1 MIKTIQWYAYL
12 WFNMLKP
19 RIRLIWLRLQ
29 NNIPERD
36 ACAHAAARKWARTA
50 ITANGSVIKI
60 SGIENIP
67 VSGGVL
73 FVSNHQSNFDIPIL
87 IGFVPRDKG
96 FIAKAE
102 LAKIPVFSMW
112 MRALGCVIINRNDA
126 RQSLETL
133 TLAAEKLK
141 EGHSLVIF
149 PEGTRSSDGKLGRFK
164 AGSLKLALHARV
176 PIVPVTIKGSM
187 NIMPKGTSLIKAA
200 DVEVIISAPVMA
212 DQQGKDIH
220 AVTEMVREI
229 IRQNLEEECN

>member
-1 MIKTIQWYAYL
+1 
-12 WFNMLKP
+12 MLKP

-60 SGIENIP
+60 SGIDNIP

-96 FIAKAE
+96 FIAKVE
-102 LAKIPVFSMW
+102 LTKIPVFRMW
-112 MRALGCVIINRNDA
+112 MKALGCVFINRRDA

-133 TLAAEKLK
+133 SLAAEKLK

-187 NIMPKGTSLIKAA
+187 NIMPKGTSLIKSARV
-200 DVEVIISAPVMA
+200 DVIISEPVIA
-212 DQQGKDIH
+212 GQLPAKDIH
-220 AVTEMVREI
+220 AVTEMVRDI
-229 IRQNLEEECN
+229 IRHNLDE